1 MYKSEVKHQ
10 YGIRHSQCDGDKDD
24 FEEVSA
30 GMFHFPVMFAYS
42 FAPPGHITEL
52 TEHRGKKAE
61 YHNYGK
67 SNNLTETAEH
77 QWYSKRYGYGKQP
90 A

>member
-42 FAPPGHITEL
+42 FAPPGRITEL

-61 YHNYGK
+61 YHYYGK

-90 A
+90 V